1 MVAMRRSMVSST
13 TSWYIVAFLLMFLLG
28 GVTGLVLANSELD
41 LVLHD
46 TYYVVAHFHYVL
58 SLGAVFG
65 LLVGLVVSHE
75 LLVGYR
81 LPLYASRVQLVILL
95 AGTTSVFWGMHL
107 SGAMGLPRRMPDAPD
122 LFMHMAVS
130 TTWGLSVVLL
140 GLSLLV
146 VMSVETSG

>member
-1 MVAMRRSMVSST
+1 LVAMRRSMVSST

-146 VMSVETSG
+146 VMSVETAG